1 MNLLAL
7 LVLVFVFCIIY
18 WAANKL
24 MAAFGIGEPVHTI
37 VIIVLVGLFLLAL
50 AGLFGYGPGV
60 KLF

>member
-1 MNLLAL
+1 MNLIGLLLL
-7 LVLVFVFCIIY
+7 LVVGCFVY
-18 WAANKL
+18 WAATKI